1 MSDKAGTD
9 KVMNDKAGT
18 EKNSELMKWIPQ
30 LLEITEKAGEAILQ
44 VYNSTQE
51 LEIITKDDDSP
62 VTKADH
68 AAHEVIDAGL
78 KLLTPDIPRLS
89 EEGSIPDFTE
99 RSGWDRYWLI
109 DPLDGT
115 KEFIN
120 RNGEYTV
127 NIALIVNHEPV
138 LGVVYVPVTKVF
150 YYGVKG
156 QGSWKKTE
164 AGTETIAARK
174 VTEAKPIRVVA
185 SRRHGADALECM
197 LHEAEKAFSN
207 IEKVSMGSSLKI
219 CMLADG
225 TADWY
230 PRLALTSE
238 WDTAAAQAVLEAA
251 GGLIYDDKFERLE
264 CNRKDSLLNPFFHAV
279 ADADYDWKSLVDRA
293 LAK

>member
-1 MSDKAGTD
+1 MSANT
-9 KVMNDKAGT
+9 
-18 EKNSELMKWIPQ
+18 SELMKLIPP
-30 LLEITEKAGEAILQ
+30 LLNIAERAGEAILE
-44 VYNSTQE
+44 VYNSSLA
-51 LEIITKDDDSP
+51 LEIITKDDNSP

-68 AAHEVIDAGL
+68 AAHEVIDTGL

-89 EEGSIPDFTE
+89 EEGCVPDFSE
-99 RSGWDRYWLI
+99 RAGWGRYWLI

-127 NIALIVNHEPV
+127 NIALILNHEPV
-138 LGVVYVPVTKVF
+138 LGLVYVPVTKVF

-164 AGTETIAARK
+164 AGVRRISVRNVA
-174 VTEAKPIRVVA
+174 EAKPFCVVA
-185 SRRHGADALECM
+185 SRRHGADALEGM
-197 LHEAEKAFSN
+197 IQEAKKAFGH

-219 CMLADG
+219 CMLAEG
-225 TADWY
+225 VADWY

-251 GGLIYDDKFERLE
+251 GGLIYDDKFEPLE

-279 ADADYDWKSLVDRA
+279 ADANFDWKRLVEKA
-293 LAK
+293 LKRR

>member
-1 MSDKAGTD
+1 
-9 KVMNDKAGT
+9 MNDN
-18 EKNSELMKWIPQ
+18 NSELMAWIPQ
-30 LLEITEKAGEAILQ
+30 LLDITEQAGKAILQ
-44 VYNSTQE
+44 VYNSSQDI
-51 LEIITKDDDSP
+51 EIITKDDDSP

-89 EEGSIPDFTE
+89 EEGCVPDFSE
-99 RSGWDRYWLI
+99 RSGWNRYWLI

-127 NIALIVNHEPV
+127 NIALIVDHEPV
-138 LGVVYVPVTKVF
+138 LGVVYVPVTKIF

-156 QGSWKKTE
+156 QGSWKKTTV
-164 AGTETIAARK
+164 GTQVISARK
-174 VTEAKPIRVVA
+174 VAEANPVRVVA
-185 SRRHGADALECM
+185 SRRHGADALEGM
-197 LHEAEKAFSN
+197 LREAEKAFGN
-207 IEKVSMGSSLKI
+207 IESVSMGSSLKI

-238 WDTAAAQAVLEAA
+238 WDTAAAQAVLVAA
-251 GGLIYDDKFERLE
+251 GGLIYNDEFKPLE
-264 CNRKDSLLNPFFHAV
+264 CNRKDSLLNPFFHAI
-279 ADADYDWKSLVDRA
+279 ADAEFDWESLVARA
-293 LAK
+293 LEQ